1 MEKIDLDKLPQWQR
15 ILIIVLPLILIAV
28 PFYLVIYSPKTAEI
42 KKLGAAIKTLDDE
55 IGKAQK
61 KVANLAKLREQ
72 LAQAEVDYVEI
83 KRQLPVE
90 SEISSLLKQISDDCK
105 RSGLVIAL
113 WEPLPRAEHSSGI
126 LFETRVKLD
135 IRGSYHQLGDFLS
148 RITSL
153 NRIVNVS
160 QMSLTKIDRASK
172 DDVIL
177 TINLNASTFTSKP
190 EAEGN

>member
-15 ILIIVLPLILIAV
+15 ILFIVLPLILVAV

-42 KKLGAAIKTLDDE
+42 KKLKTAIKSLDDE
-55 IGKAQK
+55 ITKAQK
-61 KVANLAKLREQ
+61 KVANLARLKEE
-72 LAQAEVDYVEI
+72 LAQAEVDYAEI

-90 SEISSLLKQISDDCK
+90 GEISSLLKQLSDDCK

-113 WEPLPRAEHSSGI
+113 WEPLPRAEHASGI
-126 LFETRVKLD
+126 LYETRVRLD

-160 QMSLTKIDRASK
+160 QMTLSKADKAGK
-172 DDVIL
+172 DDVML
-177 TINLNASTFTSKP
+177 SINLNTSTFTSKP
-190 EAEGN
+190 EPEGN

>member
-1 MEKIDLDKLPQWQR
+1 VEKIDLDKLPQWQR

-90 SEISSLLKQISDDCK
+90 SEISSLLKQISDDCN
-105 RSGLVIAL
+105 
-113 WEPLPRAEHSSGI
+113 SSVGAA
-126 LFETRVKLD
+126 T
-135 IRGSYHQLGDFLS
+135 
-148 RITSL
+148 
-153 NRIVNVS
+153 
-160 QMSLTKIDRASK
+160 
-172 DDVIL
+172 
-177 TINLNASTFTSKP
+177 
-190 EAEGN
+190 